1 MTYSEEQI
9 VEDVT
14 GAANVVAW
22 FGRWPSFHDG
32 EVVSLSLNRDTE
44 SVLKI
49 HIFNVSRELTES
61 GHYKTGSH
69 ALVVFY
75 LANILAM
82 ELADFNSQNVI
93 SALVL
98 SKVDDG
104 FIIELG
110 CCYGL
115 CGSIRAESIRVEVEP
130 GMPAGSV
137 YAQTV
142 DP

>member
-9 VEDVT
+9 TKEVA
-14 GAANVVAW
+14 GAADVVKW

-32 EVVSLSLNRDTE
+32 EVVSLSLNRE
-44 SVLKI
+44 VASVLKV
-49 HIFNVSRELTES
+49 HAFNTSSELTKS
-61 GHYKTGSH
+61 GHYKTGKH

-75 LANILAM
+75 LTNILAM
-82 ELADFNSQNVI
+82 DIADFNSQNVI

-98 SKVDDG
+98 SKTEDG
-104 FIIELG
+104 FLIELG

-115 CGSIRAESIRVEVEP
+115 CGSLRAESVRVEVEP

-137 YAQTV
+137 YASTV
-142 DP
+142 DL